1 MHEEIRSYLVHLV
14 ATVLGIT
21 PITVAVSHAVE
32 ADGRHTFS
40 IGVPP
45 EVRGLLLGPEGKH
58 ARALETL
65 AKMRALR
72 LDWRGRIN
80 VRVRKNG

>member
-1 MHEEIRSYLVHLV
+1 MHEEIRSYLVELV
-14 ATVLGIT
+14 GTVLGIAAG
-21 PITVAVSHAVE
+21 TVSVGHEIE

-40 IGVPP
+40 IGVPA

-65 AKMRALR
+65 AVMRALR